1 MNGAD
6 FEQVSTERKLKS
18 LERFKPID
26 PEPWARETLDRV
38 ARNEAVIIVPRTAR
52 IVAALCKWLPRQ
64 AERIAR
70 RDLAQTFQL
79 FPELEQA
86 PRVGEP
92 ESDWR
97 KAA

>member
-1 MNGAD
+1 MLRS
-6 FEQVSTERKLKS
+6 FERY
-18 LERFKPID
+18 KPID

-38 ARNEAVIIVPRTAR
+38 ARNEAVIVVPRAARAATA
-52 IVAALCKWLPRQ
+52 LFQWLPGL

-70 RDLAQTFQL
+70 RDLAQTLQL

-86 PRVGEP
+86 PRVGEA
-92 ESDWR
+92 ESDWP